1 MASGQALLA
10 LHDFTHQLFNGLLT
24 NQDQQQQHSFISQRY
39 SQSEAM

>member
-24 NQDQQQQHSFISQRY
+24 NQDQQQQQFY
-39 SQSEAM
+39 LTTLLPV